1 MKARLPLRQGFLAR
15 LAGVREIGRRFLL
28 AGSLPEAIGAP
39 PEEFEGHHPYL
50 PGEDVRWIDWNL
62 AARQDE
68 LFVKVFRT
76 DEEVETILLVDASG
90 SMTDG
95 TGAKYA
101 AAAAAAAALAWLA
114 LLCGT
119 PVRLCRYADRMLDT
133 AGPWRH
139 PAGLAAVQA
148 RLGDPPPPARGT
160 DIARAL
166 DVILAARGRPIALV
180 ALTDAF
186 QEHPLEAAA
195 ARALAAGVRQVS
207 FVRLVDPR
215 DLAPPLRGNLLV
227 IDQEGGGERRLL
239 ADRALEEAAHRRI
252 AGHFRLLAERLA
264 VLGVPLHELQV
275 RRPFEEAFLAML
287 AAGAPPAPATS
298 SPARA

>member
-15 LAGVREIGRRFLL
+15 LAGVRELGRRFLL

-90 SMTDG
+90 SMTG
-95 TGAKYA
+95 GAGEKYA

-114 LLCGT
+114 LLCGA
-119 PVRLCRYADRMLDT
+119 PVRLCRYADRLLDT

-139 PAGLAAVQA
+139 PSALAAVQT
-148 RLGDPPPPARGT
+148 RLAEPAPAATGT
-160 DIARAL
+160 DLARAL
-166 DVILAARGRPIALV
+166 DPILAVRGRPIALA
-180 ALTDAF
+180 ALTDGF
-186 QEHPLEAAA
+186 QQRPLEAAA
-195 ARALAAGVRQVS
+195 ARALAAGVRHLSV
-207 FVRLVDPR
+207 VRVIDPR
-215 DLAPPLRGNLLV
+215 DLSPRLRGNLLLV
-227 IDQEGGGERRLL
+227 DQEGGGERRLV

-252 AGHFRLLAERLA
+252 AAHFRALAERFA
-264 VLGVPLHELQV
+264 ALGAPLHELQA

-287 AAGAPPAPATS
+287 AGAAPPMAATS
-298 SPARA
+298 FPARA